1 MIECDWCGN
10 FEDDKDI
17 HTYIADGPYHD
28 ILYVC
33 KECYNKSKEKKEKI
47 RWEKLKKERQKKEG

>member
-10 FEDDKDI
+10 FEIDHKV

-33 KECYNKSKEKKEKI
+33 DKCYKKSQEKKEKI

>member
-1 MIECDWCGN
+1 MIECDWCSN
-10 FEDDKDI
+10 FEIDHKI
-17 HTYIADGPYHD
+17 RTYVSDGPYHD

-33 KECYNKSKEKKEKI
+33 NKCYEKSIEKKEKI